1 MTNGAPAVLTNKLDL
16 HFLNILILVK
26 TRVDSHW
33 LSLTIFNLV
42 LSWRFAEVKQPSDRT
57 DKFDRQERH
66 NWDKN
71 WPDLNF
77 WRTAFAVLTM
87 FVFIVEVILLNLTSD
102 YWNLPVCIYVHTC
115 VLHPSKDDW
124 RPQAVRTISV
134 NPVQLRLDRRLCQSA
149 TLRQTVQDD
158 LNLAF

>member
-66 NWDKN
+66 IWDKN

-87 FVFIVEVILLNLTSD
+87 FVFIVEVILSNLRSD
-102 YWNLPVCIYVHTC
+102 HITPSCLHLYAC
-115 VLHPSKDDW
+115 VLYTSKDDW